1 MTERSKEVVKHLDA
15 AVAAA
20 QDANMSTSEVIGMF
34 FYYAH
39 NLAQQAR
46 ESALA
51 DAGQDDEAQ
60 EAAE

>member
-1 MTERSKEVVKHLDA
+1 MAERSKEVVENLDA

-20 QDANMSTSEVIGMF
+20 ERAGMSTSEIIGMF

-46 ESALA
+46 ESAL
-51 DAGQDDEAQ
+51 ERT
-60 EAAE
+60 AAE

>member
-1 MTERSKEVVKHLDA
+1 MAERSEEVVKHLDA

-20 QDANMSTSEVIGMF
+20 ENANMSTSEIIGMF

-46 ESALA
+46 ETALEKA
-51 DAGQDDEAQ
+51 AAG
-60 EAAE
+60 

>member
-1 MTERSKEVVKHLDA
+1 MAERSEEVVKHLDA

-20 QDANMSTSEVIGMF
+20 ESANMSTSEIIGMF

-46 ESALA
+46 ESAL
-51 DAGQDDEAQ
+51 EKN
-60 EAAE
+60 AAE

>member
-1 MTERSKEVVKHLDA
+1 MAERSEEVVKHLDA

-20 QDANMSTSEVIGMF
+20 ESANMSTSVIGMF

-46 ESALA
+46 ESAL
-51 DAGQDDEAQ
+51 EKN
-60 EAAE
+60 AAE

>member
-1 MTERSKEVVKHLDA
+1 MAERSKEVVKHLDA

-20 QDANMSTSEVIGMF
+20 QSVDMSTSEIIGMF

-46 ESALA
+46 ETALQGA
-51 DAGQDDEAQ
+51 P
-60 EAAE
+60 AE

>member
-1 MTERSKEVVKHLDA
+1 MAERSQEVVKHLDA

-20 QDANMSTSEVIGMF
+20 QEANMSTSEVIGMF

-46 ESALA
+46 EAALDGGA
-51 DAGQDDEAQ
+51 DDVQ
-60 EAAE
+60 AAE